1 MITYNFIKYLILNIK
16 YTRILKRIYKDEK
29 IPENLSKLFNT
40 NFKIDW
46 IGRMYTVI
54 NPNLIDG
61 IYDASSQIFEYDERG
76 LSNDA
81 YIERFIMQK
90 LNIASNYIKANNLF
104 DLLTYKI
111 KKLDDYDNYLFI
123 IKPITLDDFVKNSK
137 RFGILLVSLFIACL
151 ILFVTFKY
159 I

>member
-16 YTRILKRIYKDEK
+16 YTRILKRIYKDEQ

-104 DLLTYKI
+104 DLLPYEI

-137 RFGILLVSLFIACL
+137 RFGILLVSLFIAGL
-151 ILFVTFKY
+151 ILFVTF
-159 I
+159 

>member
-16 YTRILKRIYKDEK
+16 YTRILKHIYKDEQ

-40 NFKIDW
+40 NFKIVW

-104 DLLTYKI
+104 DLLTYEI

-137 RFGILLVSLFIACL
+137 RFGILLVSLFIAGL
-151 ILFVTFKY
+151 ILFVTF
-159 I
+159 